1 MEAAEVPVGALIDFG
16 TEAPT
21 SCSLEAPAPAHQ
33 DRDGDGSLGDGAS
46 ESETTESADSENDV
60 GESPSHPSWDHDR
73 RSSSNES
80 FSSGQS
86 TESAQDEESLALRE
100 FMRSYVE
107 KIFSGGEDLDQEE
120 KAKFGEYCSG
130 DSGQGREW
138 FARYVSAQRCNS
150 KCVSE
155 PTFYRLVQSFA
166 VVLFE
171 CHQMDDF
178 GPAKNLM
185 TMCFTYYHLGK
196 AHLLPAESREKPAG
210 SIDAY
215 LRSANSWL
223 AQKKDIAARLLKD
236 TSATTENARGF
247 FGGLET
253 KLRGPLVKRN
263 EEDENKAKQKLPKT
277 VTVCSPDDETKGE
290 KIYLY
295 THLKQQP
302 IWHTLRFWNA
312 AFFDAVHCERRKRS
326 PTTRGDAGEEEEKR
340 EKWCHMT
347 QEERDDSLRFNENI
361 TFGQLGTFTHN
372 MLAFG
377 LNKKL
382 CNDFLKK
389 QAVIGNLDEEQY
401 KLLSDHIEQM
411 AAE

>member
-1 MEAAEVPVGALIDFG
+1 MPLLFGSPATMEAPEVPVGSLIDFG
-16 TEAPT
+16 TEPPT
-21 SCSLEAPAPAHQ
+21 SPPLEAAPSTLQ
-33 DRDGDGSLGDGAS
+33 DPDGSLGDGAS
-46 ESETTESADSENDV
+46 ESETTESADSENDM
-60 GESPSHPSWDHDR
+60 GESPSHPSWDQDR

-80 FSSGQS
+80 FSSNQS
-86 TESAQDEESLALRE
+86 ADSAPDEETLALRE

-130 DSGQGREW
+130 EDGKGREW
-138 FARYVSAQRCNS
+138 FARFVSAQRCKS

-196 AHLLPAESREKPAG
+196 PHLLPTEPREKPAG
-210 SIDAY
+210 SIDSY
-215 LRSANSWL
+215 LKSANSWL
-223 AQKKDIAARLLKD
+223 AEKKDIAERLLKN
-236 TSATTENARGF
+236 TENMKGF

-253 KLRGPLVKRN
+253 KLKGPLVRKN
-263 EEDENKAKQKLPKT
+263 EEDENKPKDRQMKT
-277 VTVCSPDDETKGE
+277 VTVISPEDEQKGE
-290 KIYLY
+290 KVYLY

-326 PTTRGDAGEEEEKR
+326 PTTR

-382 CNDFLKK
+382 CSDFLKK

-411 AAE
+411 ATE